1 MSPTIDS
8 QVGLLPTLC
17 IDFFLG
23 SQKKTMH
30 NVRIIRGDFLSL
42 CKHKRGGMGDIGAGP
57 NPERLQTAMSLYS
70 SKLSAIIMM
79 VDGRVN
85 SLVGL
90 KEGMS

>member
-1 MSPTIDS
+1 MY
-8 QVGLLPTLC
+8 VCFYYVLA
-17 IDFFLG
+17 G

-30 NVRIIRGDFLSL
+30 NIRIIRGDPLSF
-42 CKHKRGGMGDIGAGP
+42 CKHKRGAMGMEGGGGP

-70 SKLSAIIMM
+70 DKLSAIVMM

-90 KEGMS
+90 KEGESGD